1 MTAKELRRAV
11 AQTSTFKLG
20 EGFLLDITCNAERDP
35 CPEYE
40 AWLWHKNYGVKEL
53 LYGANQE
60 YDDFIDTALYYAED
74 FKDYYAEK
82 YMGGITE

>member
-1 MTAKELRRAV
+1 MTLSELKRAV
-11 AQTSTFKLG
+11 VTSTTYKIG
-20 EGFLLDITCNAERDP
+20 GGYLLDIACNAERDP

-40 AWLWHKNYGVKEL
+40 AWFWHKDYGVKEL

-60 YDDFIDTALYYAED
+60 YDDFIETALYYAED

-82 YMGGITE
+82 YMGE

>member
-82 YMGGITE
+82 YMGGE